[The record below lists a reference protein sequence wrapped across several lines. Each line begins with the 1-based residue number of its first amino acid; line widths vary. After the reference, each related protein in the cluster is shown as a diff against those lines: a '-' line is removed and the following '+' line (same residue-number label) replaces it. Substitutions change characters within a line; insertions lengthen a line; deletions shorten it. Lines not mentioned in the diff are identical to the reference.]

1 MATTI
6 DPPSPNLV
14 GRINRAASIAAVQLE
29 EAQEVVKVKMPELTA
44 DQNATV
50 VAAVVQAIAANFHAL
65 SVAPPKT

>member
-6 DPPSPNLV
+6 DPPSPSLV

-29 EAQEVVKVKMPELTA
+29 EAQQVVKLKMPDLNA
-44 DQNATV
+44 DQSV
-50 VAAVVQAIAANFHAL
+50 IMVAAVVQAIATNYHAL